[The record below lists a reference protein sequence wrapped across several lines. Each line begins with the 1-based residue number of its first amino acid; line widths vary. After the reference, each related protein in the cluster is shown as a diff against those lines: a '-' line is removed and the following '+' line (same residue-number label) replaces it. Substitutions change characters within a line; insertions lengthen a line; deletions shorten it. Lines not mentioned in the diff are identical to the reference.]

1 MIASPGPP
9 STKVMPKPSP
19 KPPLKKPKPL
29 DESEADLF
37 ASLYLKHQCNGAA
50 AMRELRPGLTPGAAR
65 QQAHRF
71 LQRPEIMEAVDRC
84 RESMRSTTI
93 LTIVEAQELLSSI
106 ARGERSPGTIF
117 PPSAAERIAA
127 IRQLGVY
134 KNWKPQDE
142 PEKQLNETGT
152 LLARIRL
159 ARQNAPPVHEATI
172 ISETLTIEKS

>member
-1 MIASPGPP
+1 MRVTRKGS
-9 STKVMPKPSP
+9 S
-19 KPPLKKPKPL
+19 KPPRKKAKPL

-50 AMRELRPGLTPGAAR
+50 AMRELRPGLTDGAAR

-71 LQRPEIMEAVDRC
+71 LKRPEILEAVDRC
-84 RESMRSTTI
+84 RESLRSTTI
-93 LTIVEAQELLSSI
+93 LTLTTAQEILSSI
-106 ARGERSPGTIF
+106 ARGERTPGSIF
-117 PPSAAERIAA
+117 PPTAAERIAA

-159 ARQNAPPVHEATI
+159 ARHNAPPVHEATI
-172 ISETLTIEKS
+172 ISETLTINAS